1 MTTINPAFP
10 DPADTITA
18 DSLNDIFVELEN
30 NTNGTDGR
38 LDSTNLRRGAVTSK
52 HIAEGAPYNGLTFAE
67 AGTVTGGTVQ
77 SSGTG
82 GAATSWVDL
91 LSVSFASPIAAAAG
105 DVLRFHFNQLV
116 GDVTTSGGSSTKTQQ
131 VYYLRVLL
139 DYNDGGGSLSTTIQ
153 PPFGYGLATRSGN
166 DASSGGS
173 NGDVVAAWCRNS
185 VSGIHI
191 NRTPG
196 RNLEGVRLQF
206 RFNVNDAGTAN
217 TVETCHCN
225 GMAYVASM

>member
-1 MTTINPAFP
+1 
-10 DPADTITA
+10 
-18 DSLNDIFVELEN
+18 
-30 NTNGTDGR
+30 
-38 LDSTNLRRGAVTSK
+38 
-52 HIAEGAPYNGLTFAE
+52 
-67 AGTVTGGTVQ
+67 
-77 SSGTG
+77 
-82 GAATSWVDL
+82 
-91 LSVSFASPIAAAAG
+91 
-105 DVLRFHFNQLV
+105 
-116 GDVTTSGGSSTKTQQ
+116 
-131 VYYLRVLL
+131 VLL

-196 RNLEGVRLQF
+196 RNLRLQF